1 MSAPKQA
8 QPAVAHQSTS
18 GVYDLGSA
26 EAPCDHY
33 DPESD
38 VVAPLSLRA
47 SHTQLLWVCGDCGH
61 HYPRAQA
68 CPDSC
73 SACGAPREHFYAP
86 VED

>member
-1 MSAPKQA
+1 MSAPKPV
-8 QPAVAHQSTS
+8 PATPNRPPS
-18 GVYDLGSA
+18 GVYERTV

-33 DPESD
+33 DPEAD